1 MYSNDKKLEA
11 LERIIKSR
19 TFAKSTTTAVLL
31 SFLVNSS
38 IQGKKLTAFDIGEEL
53 FGSKLEHDKTENN
66 ARVNIYHLR
75 KKLSKYYEQ
84 EGKDDTIRIYIDKGH
99 YELRYEPLKKPKS
112 KRTRF
117 YLLPAILLICLV
129 VVFVIIAQRSRT
141 KDQIWSDTFKN
152 GHASVLYL
160 GDLFGYRDTTSFG
173 NKGWIR
179 DYNINSTEEFE
190 NALKN
195 LPGNP
200 NSIKPATY
208 NYVTFLN
215 AVNIR
220 HLTRHFVL
228 NNSDFVIRRASKI
241 NIENIKDQNLIYTG
255 SFRTNPII
263 NRLFHRMSK
272 NVHFS
277 EVAPYTL
284 QYNNGNDIDTTILMT
299 AERDTKEYALAA
311 HFNGANHTSHHL
323 FFSNHGLGLKGVI
336 EYFTDPEILKG
347 FSKKYLTES
356 TEFVALFYVEGQDKT
371 NLKMEL
377 VFVDDNNP
385 N

>member
-11 LERIIKSR
+11 LESVIKSR
-19 TFAKSTTTAVLL
+19 TFAKSTTTSVLL

-75 KKLSKYYEQ
+75 KKLNQYYEQ
-84 EGKDDTIRIYIDKGH
+84 EGKDNEFRIYIDKGN
-99 YELRYEPLKKPKS
+99 YELRYEPLNKTRS
-112 KRTRF
+112 KLKRF
-117 YLLPAILLICLV
+117 YLLPALILICLV
-129 VVFVIIAQRSRT
+129 VVFVVIAQRSIM
-141 KDQIWSDTFKN
+141 KDQIWSNTFKN
-152 GHASVLYL
+152 EHVSVLYL
-160 GDLFGYRDTTSFG
+160 GDLFGYRDTTAFG

-190 NALKN
+190 SALKD
-195 LPGNP
+195 LPGNL
-200 NSIKPATY
+200 NNIKPATY
-208 NYVTFLN
+208 NHVTFHN

-228 NNSDFVIRRASKI
+228 NKSDFVIRRASKI
-241 NIENIKDQNLIYTG
+241 NIENIKDQNFIYTG

-263 NRLFHRMSK
+263 NDLFHKMSA
-272 NVHFS
+272 NVQFS
-277 EVAPYTL
+277 VEAPSTL

-311 HFNGANHTSHHL
+311 HFKGANNTSHHL
-323 FFSNHGLGLKGVI
+323 FFSNHGLGLKGII
-336 EYFTDPEILKG
+336 EYFTEPEFLKE
-347 FSKKYLTES
+347 FSDKYLKES
-356 TEFVALFYVEGQDKT
+356 TEFVALFYVEGQNKT

-377 VFVDDNNP
+377 IFVDDNK
-385 N
+385 